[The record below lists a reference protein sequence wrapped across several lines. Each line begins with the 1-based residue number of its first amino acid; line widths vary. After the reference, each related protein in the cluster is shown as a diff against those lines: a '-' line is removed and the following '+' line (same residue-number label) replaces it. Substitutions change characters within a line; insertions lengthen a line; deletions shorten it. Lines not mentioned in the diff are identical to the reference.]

1 MSLLIASAGAIAAA
15 GVIAAVQG
23 ISVVRAQ
30 SAAPSGWEVTVASGA
45 TPSRA
50 GGNVVRALALKPLTT
65 GKDAERTLV
74 TLEIAAAT
82 PFTVFRLL
90 NPDRIVIDMGE
101 VDFQLPGDAGRRGEG
116 LVKTY
121 RFGLFAPGK
130 SRVVMDTTGPARIDT
145 ARLVEGAKGAPLQ
158 LEIELVAA
166 SRTDVAA
173 AELAAAAATA
183 ATDTKSEARPE
194 ETADKPK
201 PARAKPVI
209 VVDPGHGGLDS
220 GAEGAQGLEKNVVLS
235 VAREVRRA
243 LLATRRYDI
252 VMTRSTDVFVPLD
265 QRVRIARQAHADLF
279 ISLHADSLAEKDRA
293 QMIRG
298 ATVYTL
304 AERASDERSRAKAEK
319 ENGSDLLAGITAKD
333 ADADDNVRDILFDLM
348 WRESANLSIDF
359 RRLLVAR
366 MRPRVALA
374 REPMRQAPFKVLR
387 QPGSPAVLLE
397 LGYISNAVDE
407 KLMSSQAWQRS
418 VADAVTQAVN
428 EYFTHRSARAN

>member
-1 MSLLIASAGAIAAA
+1 MT
-15 GVIAAVQG
+15 AVQG
-23 ISVVRAQ
+23 MSVVRAQ

-50 GGNVVRALALKPLTT
+50 GGNVVRALALKPLAT

-183 ATDTKSEARPE
+183 ATDTKAEARPE